1 MEMVVH
7 ILFFYFNDYLMT
19 FDIRTSDSVQD
30 LKNNIASLIAL
41 EFNVLSNTIE
51 FSQEYRELLKRDF
64 YESIESK

>member
-1 MEMVVH
+1 
-7 ILFFYFNDYLMT
+7 MT